1 MSMVLLRIFRPL
13 HRQSSATTTPAARY
27 ERTSWTSWTSWTSEV
42 WLGFHFRFA
51 DIASRNLA
59 LQLSDWTIN
68 HYFQPTHDH

>member
-13 HRQSSATTTPAARY
+13 HRQSPATTTPAARY
-27 ERTSWTSWTSWTSEV
+27 ERTSWTSWTSEV

-68 HYFQPTHDH
+68 HYFQSTHDH

>member
-13 HRQSSATTTPAARY
+13 HRQSPATTTPAARY
-27 ERTSWTSWTSWTSEV
+27 ERTSWTSEV

-51 DIASRNLA
+51 EIASRNLA